1 VKFVLDASTTLAWYF
16 EDEASPAADGA
27 LASVATDGAL
37 VPPLWRLEVA
47 NGFQSAIRRKRIDA
61 RYRDESLADLRELPI
76 EVDGEGDVHV
86 WTSTLALADRFGIS
100 VYDACYLELGQRR
113 GLPLVT
119 LDSRLRSAS
128 AALGLKATD
137 EL

>member
-1 VKFVLDASTTLAWYF
+1 MPARFAQASA
-16 EDEASPAADGA
+16 
-27 LASVATDGAL
+27 
-37 VPPLWRLEVA
+37 
-47 NGFQSAIRRKRIDA
+47 AIR
-61 RYRDESLADLRELPI
+61 L
-76 EVDGEGDVHV
+76 DVRAV
-86 WTSTLALADRFGIS
+86 TANWILGVGALADRFGIS